1 MISIGMVL
9 TFQYQPATLK
19 DSNSINE
26 ISVNVLELDGKTPYI
41 CRKGDN
47 YTRVVNLMLIEDG
60 EKRHYI
66 AIKSLGRLLSKMN
79 SKHNPSQ
86 HFCNNCLQGFS
97 EQCSRDEHYAYCR
110 SNESVR
116 IEMPTK
122 RPIVEYSN
130 GQHQFKVPFVMYAD
144 FESILEPIQGA
155 INNPDVSSI
164 RGVNVHTPSGWCLHS
179 KFAYGNIDNPLTQ
192 YRGSDC
198 VERFCEHIISEAKR
212 LYTSFQERPMIPLT
226 KSQLKEHKRATKCH
240 ICFKQFGDRVKVRDH
255 CHHSGLYRG
264 AAHSLCNMRYKIPS
278 YIPVVFH
285 NLAGYDAH
293 LFIRELAKY
302 TTHMGIIAKNVEDC
316 ISFSIKV
323 EVDKYVDKEGNERPR
338 EIELRFIDSFKFMSS
353 SLDSLNLAKGGHKF
367 WGFEEYSDKQ
377 RELLIR
383 KGIYP
388 YDEYMDSW
396 DRFNETRLPSKDKFY
411 SNLYKSGVGDGEYEH
426 ARNVWREFNPP
437 GTKGFGTHTKHQGGG
452 SKRTPPQYLKNE
464 KCYKPETFGGV
475 RSIL

>member
-26 ISVNVLELDGKTPYI
+26 ISVNVLALDCKTPYI
-41 CRKGDN
+41 CRKGGN

-97 EQCSRDEHYAYCR
+97 EQRFRDEHYAYCR

-122 RPIVEYSN
+122 RPIVEYLN

-144 FESILEPIQGA
+144 FESILEPIQGS
-155 INNPDVSSI
+155 INNPDLSST

-212 LYTSFQERPMIPLT
+212 LYTSFPELPMIPLT

-255 CHHSGLYRG
+255 CHHSGLYIG
-264 AAHSLCNMRYKIPS
+264 AAHSSCNMRYKIPS

-285 NLAGYDAH
+285 NLAEYDPH

-323 EVDKYVDKEGNERPR
+323 EVDKYVHKEGNERPR

-367 WGFEEYSDKQ
+367 WGFEEYGDKQ

-388 YDEYMDSW
+388 YDE
-396 DRFNETRLPSKDKFY
+396 
-411 SNLYKSGVGDGEYEH
+411 
-426 ARNVWREFNPP
+426 
-437 GTKGFGTHTKHQGGG
+437 
-452 SKRTPPQYLKNE
+452 
-464 KCYKPETFGGV
+464 
-475 RSIL
+475 